1 MSDYHSR
8 IMNIPAGNPETVPYH
23 FKKGHQNARHA
34 AAEIATEA
42 DAEIESLRSRLAAA
56 EEKLHRIRRM
66 GELSAAIMRDPE
78 RTGGWSGSERVA
90 RGFERIAHL
99 AGEKHE

>member
-1 MSDYHSR
+1 MSD
-8 IMNIPAGNPETVPYH
+8 IDNPWREFIENCINGSNY
-23 FKKGHQNARHA
+23 FRASEYRDLLADLDRGY
-34 AAEIATEA
+34 AAE
-42 DAEIESLRSRLAAA
+42 AENESLRSRLAAA

>member
-1 MSDYHSR
+1 MSDKAKIELSFLLTS
-8 IMNIPAGNPETVPYH
+8 A
-23 FKKGHQNARHA
+23 
-34 AAEIATEA
+34 
-42 DAEIESLRSRLAAA
+42 AEIESLRARLAAA